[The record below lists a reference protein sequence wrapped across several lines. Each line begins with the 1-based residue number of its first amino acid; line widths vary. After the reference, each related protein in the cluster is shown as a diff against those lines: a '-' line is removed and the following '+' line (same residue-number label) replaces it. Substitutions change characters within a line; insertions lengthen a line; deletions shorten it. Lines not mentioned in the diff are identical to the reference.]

1 MGDLAPG
8 AATSTVGRGREER
21 EMVTVRNAKRNDA
34 PDIAKVYVDSWRE
47 SYAGLIP
54 DWVLLGMSYRRLTRA
69 WDRAIRTS
77 GRKEAIL
84 VAEDPDFGIV
94 GLGSC
99 GPSRDRMLP
108 YFGEVYT
115 LYVHPNHVGQGNGS
129 TLLSNLFDS
138 LDERGNSS
146 AVVWAMAEN
155 PHRQF
160 YKQQGGG
167 IVATRKGR
175 QWGVPIQE
183 VAYGWSDIG
192 TATGCLSGGKR
203 R

>member
-1 MGDLAPG
+1 
-8 AATSTVGRGREER
+8 
-21 EMVTVRNAKRNDA
+21 MVTVRNANRKDA

-84 VAEDPDFGIV
+84 VSEDSDHGIV

-99 GPSRDRMLP
+99 GPSRDRVLP

-115 LYVHPNHVGQGNGS
+115 LYVHPNHVGQGNG
-129 TLLSNLFDS
+129 TELLTNLFDS

-146 AVVWAMAEN
+146 ALVWALADN

-160 YKQQGGG
+160 YKTQGGG

-175 QWGVPIQE
+175 QWGVPIHE
-183 VAYGWSDIG
+183 VAYGWTDLGSMMG
-192 TATGCLSGGKR
+192 GFTAR
-203 R
+203 RRRRKK